1 MAKAKGKQKE
11 TERGRGRGRRSG
23 KRITAKKRGET
34 FAKES
39 SSMSLAWL
47 WLWLCG
53 LEQAARQ
60 ANDHSDREQE
70 EAGSRCTG
78 HGAWQQV
85 IFSAARPLA
94 CSVAAYWL
102 QKKKENLNN

>member
-11 TERGRGRGRRSG
+11 TERGRGRGRGRDSG
-23 KRITAKKRGET
+23 RKITLKKRGET
-34 FAKES
+34 FSKES
-39 SSMSLAWL
+39 SSMSLAL
-47 WLWLCG
+47 K
-53 LEQAARQ
+53 QAARQ

-70 EAGSRCTG
+70 GAERERQG
-78 HGAWQQV
+78 GAWQQV

-102 QKKKENLNN
+102 QKKKEENLNN